1 LADART
7 PTERIRRALEHR
19 AMLWVCVLLG
29 LLIASPSLGSG
40 LLADDVGQRAFILAK
55 LGGQTEQPW
64 WDMFVLVGA
73 TPEQLERMRFL
84 GQVPWW
90 SSSHVHIAFWRPLT
104 AATHYVDYLLWPE
117 TPWLMHL
124 HQLLWHGLAC
134 GLAWALYRRLAS
146 STSAAGAA
154 ALGFTLTH
162 LHLSAAAWLAHRNAV
177 LVLVFAL
184 LSLLAHDRWRRD
196 QWRLGAVLGPLA
208 LLAALLAGEMGVAV
222 LGLLLAYALTI
233 ERVGMGRGLGTLVP
247 YVLVLVVWR
256 VVYDALGYGV
266 VGSGV
271 YVDPIAE
278 PVRWVSGMPGRA
290 LELLVYLFGP
300 LGRIDAAAPGRIIG
314 AVLVMLVVAMV
325 AARSETN
332 VRRSLAFVASAVL
345 LSLVPLTTSMP
356 HDRLLV
362 LATIGSCLAF
372 GEVIAAALEHERK
385 SVIVQVGALA
395 LVAIHYLLSPGAS
408 LLAASYMDR
417 LRVSNAGY
425 PIAESLDDTQLRRQ
439 SLVILHT
446 PNLLLASLLSAS
458 REARGLNRP
467 NFSWVL
473 HAEPTADVEIR
484 RVDARTLEL
493 HDSRGWLRG
502 PDSSL
507 MRSSAEPFEV
517 GDEVDTL
524 DFRLLVLEVSD
535 GRPTR
540 ISVRFRA
547 SLDAPTMVVVTWTGE
562 DFERCPGAANG
573 CPSP

>member
-1 LADART
+1 
-7 PTERIRRALEHR
+7 
-19 AMLWVCVLLG
+19 MLWVCVLLG
-29 LLIASPSLGSG
+29 ILIASPSLGSG

-55 LGGQTEQPW
+55 LGGETEQPW

-73 TPEQLERMRFL
+73 APEQLERMRFL

-90 SSSHVHIAFWRPLT
+90 SSPHVHIAFWRPLT

-134 GLAWALYRRLAS
+134 SLAWALYRRLAS
-146 STSAAGAA
+146 STCAAGAA
-154 ALGFTLTH
+154 ALGFSLTH

-177 LVLVFAL
+177 LVLVFAM

-196 QWRLGAVLGPLA
+196 QWRLGALLGPLA

-222 LGLLLAYALTI
+222 LGLLLAYALTL
-233 ERVGMGRGLGTLVP
+233 ERAGVGRELAALVP
-247 YVLVLVVWR
+247 YVLVIIVWR

-266 VGSGV
+266 VGSGI
-271 YVDPIAE
+271 YVDPLAE
-278 PVRWVSGMPGRA
+278 PVRWLSGMPGRA

-314 AVLVMLVVAMV
+314 AVIVVIVAAMV
-325 AARSETN
+325 AARSKAG
-332 VRRSLAFVASAVL
+332 VRRSLAFVACAVL
-345 LSLVPLTTSMP
+345 LSLVPLTTSAP

-372 GEVIAAALEHERK
+372 GEVIAIALEHERK
-385 SVIVQVGALA
+385 SVPVQVGASV
-395 LVAIHYLLSPGAS
+395 LVAIHYVLSPGAS
-408 LLAASYMDR
+408 LLAASYVDR
-417 LRVSNAGY
+417 LRVSNASY
-425 PIAESLDDTQLRRQ
+425 PIAASLYDAELRRQ

-446 PNLLLASLLSAS
+446 PNLLLASLLSPS
-458 REARGLNRP
+458 RQARGLNRP
-467 NFSWVL
+467 NFYWVL

-493 HDSRGWLRG
+493 HDPRGWLRG
-502 PDSSL
+502 PDSNL
-507 MRSSAEPFEV
+507 MRSSAEPFVV
-517 GDEVDTL
+517 GDEVETL
-524 DFRLLVLEVSD
+524 DFRLRVLEVTD

-547 SLDAPTMVVVTWTGE
+547 SLVDPTMVVVTWTGE
-562 DFERCPGAANG
+562 DFEPCPDAGRV
-573 CPSP
+573 CPSL